1 MALTNAP
8 ESEALTLDDITLF
21 ENGRQQVNVLRR
33 TFDSWAIIGR
43 CVVRAREIAD
53 RRRGGKTFMRL
64 LDQQGITPA
73 LGRSPKTMASK
84 LEKIMKHYAAVVAW
98 RETLTTHQQI
108 DWSAPSTVLAR
119 CPVFAKPE
127 RDPNEPKPLTKA
139 EQDRMA
145 LAAALEENAKLKQR
159 EDGDRF
165 KPTDTV
171 KDIATVLVGMFSS
184 SKAKAIAGEM
194 LNMIKDRAMS
204 KATT

>member
-1 MALTNAP
+1 
-8 ESEALTLDDITLF
+8 
-21 ENGRQQVNVLRR
+21 
-33 TFDSWAIIGR
+33 
-43 CVVRAREIAD
+43 
-53 RRRGGKTFMRL
+53 
-64 LDQQGITPA
+64 
-73 LGRSPKTMASK
+73 
-84 LEKIMKHYAAVVAW
+84 
-98 RETLTTHQQI
+98 
-108 DWSAPSTVLAR
+108 
-119 CPVFAKPE
+119 VFAKPE

-145 LAAALEENAKLKQR
+145 LAAALEENAKLKQC

>member
-1 MALTNAP
+1 MGLSPSSRRKQLPLGNCRGRRGSIPNQRGAMALTNAP

-98 RETLTTHQQI
+98 
-108 DWSAPSTVLAR
+108 
-119 CPVFAKPE
+119 
-127 RDPNEPKPLTKA
+127 
-139 EQDRMA
+139 
-145 LAAALEENAKLKQR
+145 
-159 EDGDRF
+159 
-165 KPTDTV
+165 
-171 KDIATVLVGMFSS
+171 
-184 SKAKAIAGEM
+184 
-194 LNMIKDRAMS
+194 
-204 KATT
+204 